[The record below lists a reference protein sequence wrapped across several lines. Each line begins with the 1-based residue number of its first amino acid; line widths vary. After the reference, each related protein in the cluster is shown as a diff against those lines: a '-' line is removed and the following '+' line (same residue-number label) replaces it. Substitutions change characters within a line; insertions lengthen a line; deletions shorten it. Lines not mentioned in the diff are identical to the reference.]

1 MAVTMSFATE
11 VKLIALDPAHFH
23 AALVQKEMLPGIARR
38 SYIYAPLGPD
48 LYEHLKRIEGFN
60 TRADHPTDWELDIHT
75 TDDPLRRMCTERPGN
90 VVVIAGHSGNKMD
103 RIRASL
109 DAGLNVLADK
119 PWIIHAAQ
127 LPALEAALDL
137 ADRSGLVAYDIMT
150 ERFEPSTIIQRN
162 LVNDPAVFGAMVAG
176 TESDPGVV
184 IESVHHLLKVVA
196 GQPNLR
202 PVFFFDASD
211 QGTALADVGT
221 HLIDLVQWTLFPN
234 QPVRVP
240 DLQVGAIR
248 RWPTVM
254 TLPQFQRV
262 TALPAFP
269 PQLAANVTDGRLDF
283 QGNGEVHYSIRGIH
297 VRLAA
302 LWNYESPTGVDLHHA
317 VYRGANARVEVRQGE
332 KEKYVPEVYVVPNG
346 PRNRAAVT
354 QAVDAHLRR
363 SQAQFAGVA
372 YESVGDELHV
382 TIPDRYRVGH
392 EAHFAQVL
400 GQFLTYLGSPK
411 SMPAWER
418 ANMIAKYTV
427 GTTGV

>member
-1 MAVTMSFATE
+1 MATE

-38 SYIYAPLGPD
+38 SYIYAPLGQD

-60 TRADHPTDWELDIHT
+60 TRADHPTDWELDIHIG
-75 TDDPLRRMCTERPGN
+75 DDPLRRMCTERPGN
-90 VVVIAGHSGNKMD
+90 VVVLAGRSGNKMD

-119 PWIIHAAQ
+119 PWIIHASQ
-127 LPALEAALDL
+127 LPALEAALAL

-150 ERFEPSTIIQRN
+150 ERFEPSTIIQRG
-162 LVNDPAVFGAMVAG
+162 LVNDPSVFGSTVAG
-176 TESDPGVV
+176 TESDPGVA

-202 PVFFFDASD
+202 PTFFFDASD

-234 QPVRVP
+234 QPVRMP

-248 RWPTVM
+248 RWTTPM
-254 TLPQFQRV
+254 TQEQFQRV
-262 TALPAFP
+262 TALAKFP
-269 PQLAANVTDGRLDF
+269 PQLAASVKDGHLDF
-283 QGNGEVHYSIRGIH
+283 QGNGEVHYAIRGIH

-302 LWNYESPTGVDLHHA
+302 LWNYESPTGIDLHHA
-317 VYRGANARVEVRQGE
+317 VYRGSNARVDVRQGE
-332 KEKYVPEVYVVPNG
+332 KEKYVPEVYVVPNS
-346 PRNRAAVT
+346 PQTLPAVT
-354 QAVDAHLRR
+354 QAVEAHLRKLQTR
-363 SQAQFAGVA
+363 YAGVA
-372 YESVGDELHV
+372 YETVGDELHI
-382 TIPDRYRVGH
+382 TIPARHRIGH
-392 EAHFAQVL
+392 EAHFGQVL
-400 GQFLTYLGSPK
+400 GQFLQYLGSPK

-427 GTTGV
+427 STTGV